1 MLNFKKHNNNLYNT
15 ALNLS
20 RNLFFYKEL
29 GLKDTFETRIYLM
42 FIHFSIFMIIFK
54 KKNSKFDQDSYDNFF
69 HSIENNL
76 RELGFGDVTV
86 NKKMKDFNKILYDI
100 LLKLD
105 LSRENGKNFLLNMDL
120 IKKYFESLN
129 SKETSNLSHFVDYI
143 NDFFNFCFELPLDNM
158 LDKANKF
165 KY

>member
-1 MLNFKKHNNNLYNT
+1 MFKNHKTKLYNILLT
-15 ALNLS
+15 LS
-20 RNLFFYKEL
+20 RNIFFYKKIAL
-29 GLKDTFETRIYLM
+29 PDTFETRIYLM
-42 FIHFSIFMIIFK
+42 FIHFSILMIIFK
-54 KKNSKFDQDSYDNFF
+54 KKGKKFDQKSYDYFF
-69 HSIENNL
+69 NNIEYNL

-129 SKETSNLSHFVDYI
+129 TKETNNLSHFVDYI
-143 NDFFNFCFELPLDNM
+143 NNFFNFCFELPLDNM
-158 LDKANKF
+158 LDKANNF

>member
-1 MLNFKKHNNNLYNT
+1 
-15 ALNLS
+15 
-20 RNLFFYKEL
+20 
-29 GLKDTFETRIYLM
+29 
-42 FIHFSIFMIIFK
+42 
-54 KKNSKFDQDSYDNFF
+54 
-69 HSIENNL
+69 
-76 RELGFGDVTV
+76 
-86 NKKMKDFNKILYDI
+86 MKDFNKILYDI